1 CVQGKP
7 ALARAVAKLPERQR
21 HYAALAV
28 HIRSQVRRAGTRM
41 ESARRRSA
49 YFETI
54 VLPLRHQN
62 VERSQ
67 LQYNAMQIGVFQLLQ
82 GKRDEIEAGRNYV
95 ETLTDFWLAR
105 TELERAVGGDLPA
118 GPTQPS
124 ATPSPAPSEPTGHEH
139 HMHHGGN

>member
-1 CVQGKP
+1 MEST
-7 ALARAVAKLPERQR
+7 R
-21 HYAALAV
+21 
-28 HIRSQVRRAGTRM
+28 RRA
-41 ESARRRSA
+41 A
-49 YFETI
+49 YFEKI

-62 VERSQ
+62 VGRSQ

-95 ETLTDFWLAR
+95 ETLTDYWLAR
-105 TELERAVGGDLPA
+105 TELKRAVGGDLPA

-124 ATPSPAPSEPTGHEH
+124 VTLSPEPGEPTGHEH